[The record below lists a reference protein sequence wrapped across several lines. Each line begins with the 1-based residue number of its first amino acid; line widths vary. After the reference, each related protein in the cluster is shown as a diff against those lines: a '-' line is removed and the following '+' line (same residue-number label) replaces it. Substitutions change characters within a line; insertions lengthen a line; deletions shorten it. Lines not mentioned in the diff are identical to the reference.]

1 MANKKILIVSGE
13 PSGDLHASNLVKD
26 LKSLNP
32 ALQFYGIGGEL
43 SKRAGVD
50 IIFDITKLALVGL
63 VDVIKHISV
72 VKKAHDAVIA
82 KLETDPPDMA
92 ILVDYPGFNLRLER
106 ALKKAGYKGLLI
118 HYICPT
124 VWAWG
129 KKRIGIM
136 ERNLDL
142 LLTIFPFEKECF
154 KKSRLIVHYTGHPLV
169 DKLQAYSYLQ
179 AEGAQNIIA
188 LFPGSRKA
196 EIEKNL
202 PLQLQIA
209 RRLQKKHPHLKI
221 MVSCA
226 EDRLKES
233 IGYEK
238 DWLQIGPLESYP
250 LKERIKLAIAT
261 SGTVTLELALLGI
274 PSIVTYAISRLDCFL
289 AQKIF
294 KINLPFYCIVNIIMK
309 QEVYPEFF
317 GPRFTEDRA
326 YEAAMKLIENS
337 LYCQEKC
344 LEMKNL
350 LESAK
355 EKDAAA
361 HILNLEVH
369 WDIPK

>member
-1 MANKKILIVSGE
+1 MKNGILIVAGE
-13 PSGDLHASNLVKD
+13 PSGDLHGANLITQIRVRSD
-26 LKSLNP
+26 LMISAVAGPRMRKAGCEVLIEAEKLYVMGFIGILT
-32 ALQFYGIGGEL
+32 ALPRLFKAFRKI
-43 SKRAGVD
+43 KRHVLL
-50 IIFDITKLALVGL
+50 TKP
-63 VDVIKHISV
+63 K
-72 VKKAHDAVIA
+72 AVIC
-82 KLETDPPDMA
+82 
-92 ILVDYPGFNLRLER
+92 IDYPGFNLRLER